1 MVTGLSPAVI
11 PELRRM
17 LSARLQD
24 VKNFQPSGDYEI
36 LAPKAFMQGLAG
48 SLQMQRTLQMLSVP
62 TQALRDSIYMSHIT
76 ASIAGVPSTI
86 AGLTVL
92 VAVAALPLAAAG
104 GAAVGVGAAAAELSI
119 SASLIDV
126 AALGAA
132 ANDNAIPIVA
142 AAAAFLIMTFF
153 ATKASAS
160 ELKISGVDGILLA
173 RSADVSPAAPYAHN
187 RPVTFRGRD
196 YLTIGHAVAL

>member
-1 MVTGLSPAVI
+1 
-11 PELRRM
+11 
-17 LSARLQD
+17 
-24 VKNFQPSGDYEI
+24 
-36 LAPKAFMQGLAG
+36 
-48 SLQMQRTLQMLSVP
+48 
-62 TQALRDSIYMSHIT
+62 
-76 ASIAGVPSTI
+76 
-86 AGLTVL
+86 
-92 VAVAALPLAAAG
+92 
-104 GAAVGVGAAAAELSI
+104 VGAAAAELSI